1 MRYKFEDLTQKRNS
15 QSIDFN
21 VLFCV
26 EDALKRGELDPAT
39 DKRIRSKADPLSL
52 YSLLYPEI
60 QMFGAICSIGHWKWA
75 SSIFGMLFSQA
86 RQSVAVASR
95 AEIWKT
101 IVEVV
106 KFERGKKGMGR
117 KIRRVAVAVQ
127 TDRNWTWSAATLRR
141 PEAQWL
147 RCSSKD

>member
-1 MRYKFEDLTQKRNS
+1 MGIEYLW
-15 QSIDFN
+15 
-21 VLFCV
+21 
-26 EDALKRGELDPAT
+26 DA
-39 DKRIRSKADPLSL
+39 
-52 YSLLYPEI
+52 
-60 QMFGAICSIGHWKWA
+60 M
-75 SSIFGMLFSQA
+75 FSQA

-106 KFERGKKGMGR
+106 KFEGGKEGMGR
-117 KIRRVAVAVQ
+117 KIRRLAVAVQ